1 MFDAKEM
8 EAFSFKNK
16 WMAMK
21 YLIMFIKCKKLI
33 QRGTMIEINI
43 FQKLCA
49 DCFDFKNIVKWYT
62 SCIRV
67 QVTKAFLTSVETEIL
82 YNWIRKM

>member
-21 YLIMFIKCKKLI
+21 YLVIIIKHKKLI
-33 QRGTMIEINI
+33 QGGTITEINN
-43 FQKLCA
+43 FQNLYA
-49 DCFDFKNIVKWYT
+49 DYFDFKNIVKCYT

-67 QVTKAFLTSVETEIL
+67 QFTKAFLTSVETEIL
-82 YNWIRKM
+82 YNQIRKM